1 MGTQSILLCC
11 GVQKSVVKKC
21 LHSLPA
27 QAQSYHAVHVTHGLC
42 SEGRFAALQA
52 GEPLTI
58 SYIDLEL
65 PRSARQLE
73 LKSNFFFD
81 CKCTR

>member
-1 MGTQSILLCC
+1 M
-11 GVQKSVVKKC
+11 
-21 LHSLPA
+21 
-27 QAQSYHAVHVTHGLC
+27 
-42 SEGRFAALQA
+42 QA

-73 LKSNFFFD
+73 LKTCFFFD
-81 CKCTR
+81 CKCVRCEVPLPTVDAVESV